1 MKSIKSLLAVSLTTL
16 SLIAVAADKPADK
29 PAEAKPAATAT
40 TAPAEKQAEAPKKK
54 ALTPKDKAAKKDAG
68 EPAKK

>member
-1 MKSIKSLLAVSLTTL
+1 MKLIKSLLAVSLTTL

-40 TAPAEKQAEAPKKK
+40 TPAEKPAEAPKKK